1 MVGKYIISQTVILP
15 TSKKTRTRRTPE
27 DKLPTDLSS
36 LLREL
41 RQAGNNAGT
50 SDLTAFEEMDYD
62 NESALDL
69 NSKMGHPLFKG
80 IPWEDYSEL
89 EIQTILKMHFEYLG
103 YEVIWRHRI
112 DPANEVGV
120 DLECSRDSDGER
132 VMVAVK
138 KRPKKEAL
146 AQLVELEGHEG
157 RKVYV
162 YVGGAAQSF
171 RDQLA
176 KFDGKIDF
184 WDERRLDEQLNPSG
198 LTVELKIAN
207 SPSNDSMFKIM
218 GGIIKAV
225 SAKPHLGQGEPKVTA
240 ELMET
245 LWGMKDRAVT
255 VNQCLRMAQ
264 QMFERESNF
273 NELTDGQVQSIV
285 VYLLD
290 FVYAYGLLSL
300 KSLFSRMPPDLVA
313 LLHDVHERTAIRS
326 NWLLLYAYRPG
337 LMPGRV
343 EAAYKEYEEEKAKAK
358 KMDESIKLLAK
369 DGLLPEAKVTN
380 IDDATRAFRRF
391 ANWAYGL
398 EGTIDDLYTKCVRGD
413 VRP

>member
-1 MVGKYIISQTVILP
+1 MLD
-15 TSKKTRTRRTPE
+15 E
-27 DKLPTDLSS
+27 
-36 LLREL
+36 LLR
-41 RQAGNNAGT
+41 AKGKTGT
-50 SDLTAFEEMDYD
+50 NEFTAFEEMDYD

-69 NSKMGHPLFKG
+69 NFQSGSPLFKG

-89 EIQTILKMHFEYLG
+89 EIQTILKMHYEYLG
-103 YEVIWRHRI
+103 YDVIWRHRI
-112 DPANEVGV
+112 DPANEAGV
-120 DLECSRDSDGER
+120 DLECSRDGEK
-132 VMVAVK
+132 VMTAVK

-146 AQLVELEGHEG
+146 AQLVELEGQVG
-157 RKVYV
+157 KKVYV

-176 KFDGKIDF
+176 KFDRRIDF
-184 WDERRLDEQLNPSG
+184 WDEKRLEEQLNPSG
-198 LTVELKIAN
+198 LTLELKIAN
-207 SPSNDSMFKIM
+207 SPTNDAMYIIM
-218 GGIIKAV
+218 GGIIKAI
-225 SAKPHLGQGEPKVTA
+225 STRPLQEQGQPEVTA

-255 VNQCLRMAQ
+255 ANQCLRMAQ

-273 NELTDGQVQSIV
+273 NELTDNQVQSIV

-300 KSLFSRMPPDLVA
+300 KSLFSRMPSDLMA
-313 LLHDVHERTAIRS
+313 QLHAVHEKTAIRS

-380 IDDATRAFRRF
+380 IDDATRAFRKF